1 MATAPHTLTAPV
13 PRFAIG
19 DVVYV
24 AAVERSVEQLPCPD
38 CLGTKKWTVKS
49 PAGGEYT
56 TACPRCGDTYSLR
69 NDMPS
74 LKVECWVG
82 KANRRVIT
90 GMELHA
96 GRTPEYRSEIGQ
108 GSSWIVHEDKAW
120 LTEAEAQAVAD
131 AQAADKNVV
140 TAEKPEVLTSRHV
153 ASLTLDEG
161 RWDQFKNG
169 VWNSHYHAGALFER
183 VREALDGE
191 DGNEERTTSQIIEDL
206 REASR
211 WDFKYH
217 VENLPFTPLVL
228 AALASDDDAVKAA
241 VDALPEAMKVLMT
254 SAAPVSDEVFA

>member
-1 MATAPHTLTAPV
+1 MLHTPITAPV

-24 AAVERSVEQLPCPD
+24 AEIERSVEELPCPD
-38 CLGTKKWTVKS
+38 CLGTRKWAVQS
-49 PAGGEYT
+49 PAGGTYT
-56 TACPRCGDTYSLR
+56 TNCPRCRNEYSLR

-74 LKVECWVG
+74 LKVECWIG

-90 GMELHA
+90 GMEIHA

-108 GSSWIVHEDKAW
+108 GSSWIVYEDKAW
-120 LTEAEAQAVAD
+120 LTEQEAQAVAD
-131 AQAADKNVV
+131 AKAAEKNVEA
-140 TAEKPEVLTSRHV
+140 AEKPEVLTSRHFS
-153 ASLTLDEG
+153 SLSLDEG

-169 VWNSHYHAGALFER
+169 VWNSHYHAGALFEK

-191 DGNEERTTSQIIEDL
+191 DGNQERTTADIIEDL
-206 REASR
+206 REAAR

-228 AALASDDDAVKAA
+228 AALASDDVAVKAA
-241 VDALPEAMKVLMT
+241 ADALPETMKSLMT
-254 SAAPVSDEVFA
+254 STAPASDEVFA